1 MREAK
6 KRTPCCN
13 DEDRIIWFVPKG
25 GRLGHQCPDLIIGG
39 TQEQTPARVQ
49 ICSPH
54 IRKQSSTVI
63 YRGVLNEEGDSIR
76 RNPYEWKDDWPD
88 RWDSE
93 VKHRQEARA
102 VCVERRTYGSEGG
115 KARESRTYP
124 VWVTKLTLDASDI
137 LHIILHKVVY
147 CVIRNSISLLYNS
160 NYIYKYKCVVKP
172 IIKSMNSV

>member
-1 MREAK
+1 MTLLKRRYRLVGMREAK

-63 YRGVLNEEGDSIR
+63 YRGESWMRPNDIKKVIL
-76 RNPYEWKDDWPD
+76 RNPYEWKDDSPD

-124 VWVTKLTLDASDI
+124 VWVSKLILDAS
-137 LHIILHKVVY
+137 
-147 CVIRNSISLLYNS
+147 IRAQINQLSFNELVSKIR
-160 NYIYKYKCVVKP
+160 P
-172 IIKSMNSV
+172 EG